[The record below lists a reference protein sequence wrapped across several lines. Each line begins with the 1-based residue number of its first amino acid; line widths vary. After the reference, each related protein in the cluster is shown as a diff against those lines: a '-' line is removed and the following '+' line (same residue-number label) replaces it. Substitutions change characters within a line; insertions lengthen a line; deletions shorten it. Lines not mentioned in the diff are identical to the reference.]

1 VKRLA
6 VTGFQLSPEQEQLRA
21 LAADVA
27 RDVYAPRAAQWDA
40 DRTPLPDEEVKR
52 LADLGFLGIAVPEEY
67 GGQGGTLMDALIV
80 IEELAKEC
88 RPAAWQV
95 FEANTGPIRV
105 LEFFGTEDQK
115 HNYLARSARGEI
127 SMAIGIS
134 EPDAGSAATDMR
146 TQARLEGDEW
156 VINGSKRWISNG
168 GHADH
173 YLLYC
178 RLNDE
183 PGAKGIGAIIVP
195 RDTPGFSAGAQEKLM
210 GFRGVPSADLYFDDL
225 RVPRENLVIEAGGF
239 HKLFGV
245 FSIERLGNA
254 TMSLAIGQTSLDRT
268 KAYVQEREQFGRPI
282 VEFQNV
288 HMTVADMAVQV
299 EAARLLVQRAAMSA
313 GKALPDPYEVS
324 VAKCF
329 ANEMAKR
336 VSDLAIQMHGGNGYT
351 EEYGI
356 ERLHR
361 DAHGWAIAGGT
372 PAMQRVRIATELFGR
387 NFSQRPPELVK

>member
-1 VKRLA
+1 
-6 VTGFQLSPEQEQLRA
+6 VTGFQLSPEQDQLRA

-27 RDVYAPRAAQWDA
+27 HDVYAPQAAQWDA
-40 DRTPLPDEEVKR
+40 DRTPLPDDEVKR

-115 HNYLARSARGEI
+115 RNYLSRSARGEL

-146 TQARLEGDEW
+146 TRARLEGDEW

-178 RLNDE
+178 RLSDE
-183 PGAKGIGAIIVP
+183 PGAKGIGAVIVP

-210 GFRGVPSADLYFDDL
+210 GFRGVPSADLYFDNV
-225 RVPRENLVIEAGGF
+225 RVPRDNVVIDAGGF
-239 HKLFGV
+239 NKLFGV

-254 TMSLAIGQTSLDRT
+254 TMSLAIGQTALDRT
-268 KAYVQEREQFGRPI
+268 KAYVEEREQFGRPI

-299 EAARLLVQRAAMSA
+299 EAARLLIQRAAVNA
-313 GKALPDPYEVS
+313 GRNLPDPYEVS

-387 NFSQRPPELVK
+387 SFSQRSPEFVK

>member
-1 VKRLA
+1 M
-6 VTGFQLSPEQEQLRA
+6 TGFHLTQEQEQLRK
-21 LAADVA
+21 LAAEVA
-27 RDVYAPRAAQWDA
+27 REIYAPKAADWDA
-40 DRTPLPDEEVKR
+40 NRTPLPDDEIKR
-52 LADLGFLGIAVPEEY
+52 LADLGFLGIAIPEEY

-80 IEELAKEC
+80 MEELAKEN

-105 LEFFGTEDQK
+105 LEFFGTEEQK
-115 HNYLARSARGEI
+115 QKYLPLSARGEL

-134 EPDAGSAATDMR
+134 EPDAGSAATDMKTR
-146 TQARLEGDEW
+146 AVLEGDEW
-156 VINGSKRWISNG
+156 VINGNKRWISNG

-210 GFRGVPSADLYFDDL
+210 GFRGIPSADLYFDNV
-225 RVPRENLVIEAGGF
+225 RVPKENLVIEAGGF
-239 HKLFGV
+239 NRLFGV
-245 FSIERLGNA
+245 FSIERLGNS
-254 TMSLAIGQTSLDRT
+254 TMSLAIGQASLDRT
-268 KAYVQEREQFGRPI
+268 KAYVEEREQFGRPI

-299 EAARLLVQRAAMSA
+299 EAARLLIQRAAVNA
-313 GKALPDPYEVS
+313 GKDLPDAYEVS

-329 ANEMAKR
+329 ANEMAKK

-361 DAHGWAIAGGT
+361 DSHGWAIAGGT
-372 PAMQRVRIATELFGR
+372 PAMQRARIATLLFGR
-387 NFSQRPPELVK
+387 SFNQRPERVK

>member
-1 VKRLA
+1 

-21 LAADVA
+21 LAAEVA
-27 RDVYAPRAAQWDA
+27 RDVYAAKAAQWDA
-40 DRTPLPDEEVKR
+40 DRTPLPDDEVKR

-80 IEELAKEC
+80 MEELAKEC

-115 HNYLARSARGEI
+115 QNYLTRSARGEI

-156 VINGSKRWISNG
+156 VINGNKRWISNG

-210 GFRGVPSADLYFDDL
+210 GFRGVPSADLYFDDV

-299 EAARLLVQRAAMSA
+299 EAARLLVQRAAMNA
-313 GKALPDPYEVS
+313 GKGLPEPYEVS

>member
-1 VKRLA
+1 M
-6 VTGFQLSPEQEQLRA
+6 TGFKLSPEQEQLRA
-21 LAADVA
+21 LAAEVA
-27 RDVYAPRAAQWDA
+27 HDVYAPKAAQWDA
-40 DRTPLPDEEVKR
+40 DRTPLPDDEVRR
-52 LADLGFLGIAVPEEY
+52 LAGLGFLGIAVPEEY

-105 LEFFGTEDQK
+105 LEFFGTEDHK
-115 HNYLARSARGEI
+115 HSYLARSASGEI

-146 TQARLEGDEW
+146 TAARLEGDEW

-173 YLLYC
+173 YLVYC
-178 RLNDE
+178 RLSDD
-183 PGAKGIGAIIVP
+183 PGAKGIGAVIVP

-210 GFRGVPSADLYFDDL
+210 GFRGVPSADLYFDDV
-225 RVPRENLVIEAGGF
+225 RVPKDNVVIDAGGF
-239 HKLFGV
+239 HQLFGV

-254 TMSLAIGQTSLDRT
+254 TMSLAIGQTALDRT
-268 KAYVQEREQFGRPI
+268 KAYVEQREQFGRPI

-299 EAARLLVQRAAMSA
+299 EAARLLVQRAAVNA
-313 GKALPDPYEVS
+313 GRGIPDPYEVS

-336 VSDLAIQMHGGNGYT
+336 VSDLAIQLHGGNGYT

-387 NFSQRPPELVK
+387 SFSQRSPEPAR

>member
-1 VKRLA
+1 M
-6 VTGFQLSPEQEQLRA
+6 TGFQLSPEQEQLRA

-27 RDVYAPRAAQWDA
+27 CNVYAPKAAQWDA

-80 IEELAKEC
+80 MEELAKEC

-115 HNYLARSARGEI
+115 RSYLSRSARGEI

-156 VINGSKRWISNG
+156 VINGNKRWISNG

-210 GFRGVPSADLYFDDL
+210 GFRGVPSADLYFDDV
-225 RVPRENLVIEAGGF
+225 RVPTENLVIDAGGF

-254 TMSLAIGQTSLDRT
+254 TMSLAIGQTALDRT
-268 KAYVQEREQFGRPI
+268 KVYVQQREQFGRPI

-299 EAARLLVQRAAMSA
+299 EAARLLVQRAAMNA
-313 GKALPDPYEVS
+313 GKGLPDPYEVS